1 MKDWLNEKSVGVA
14 TVVLESKTFLDYVSG
29 SRVQFRPVA
38 SVSCVLGILC
48 LTQMLIFYGKW
59 FLWVKVWEERAR
71 RWVIGWYHRVGS
83 IFRRFIS
90 FKKYDRMIK
99 EEDTSIAMAKIGN
112 FRKFCFL
119 EILDDLEIKKWHMS
133 FQTSLKFSKVT
144 SIYSRSSILTSEL
157 IPWDKP
163 CG

>member
-1 MKDWLNEKSVGVA
+1 MRSNPVILVKVGKSMKDWLNEKSVGVA

-71 RWVIGWYHRVGS
+71 R
-83 IFRRFIS
+83 
-90 FKKYDRMIK
+90 
-99 EEDTSIAMAKIGN
+99 
-112 FRKFCFL
+112 
-119 EILDDLEIKKWHMS
+119 
-133 FQTSLKFSKVT
+133 
-144 SIYSRSSILTSEL
+144 
-157 IPWDKP
+157 
-163 CG
+163 